1 MNSFLAIHHLR
12 AHKKNEK
19 NSENVGKT
27 MIFQVQVIPGDSK
40 AQKPGKSLNFIIKH
54 ITFDCQNRIISSQI
68 QK

>member
-27 MIFQVQVIPGDSK
+27 MIFSSSSDSGRFK
-40 AQKPGKSLNFIIKH
+40 GTITLKKS
-54 ITFDCQNRIISSQI
+54 
-68 QK
+68 

>member
-27 MIFQVQVIPGDSK
+27 MIFKFKWFREIQRHNNLE
-40 AQKPGKSLNFIIKH
+40 KS
-54 ITFDCQNRIISSQI
+54 
-68 QK
+68 

>member
-40 AQKPGKSLNFIIKH
+40 AQ
-54 ITFDCQNRIISSQI
+54 
-68 QK
+68 

>member
-19 NSENVGKT
+19 NSENVGRT

-40 AQKPGKSLNFIIKH
+40 GQKPGKSLNFIIKH
-54 ITFDCQNRIISSQI
+54 IILDPEIVIIALQI

>member
-1 MNSFLAIHHLR
+1 MFGFSISLNGFEFKKKMNSFLAIHHLR

-40 AQKPGKSLNFIIKH
+40 AQ
-54 ITFDCQNRIISSQI
+54 
-68 QK
+68 